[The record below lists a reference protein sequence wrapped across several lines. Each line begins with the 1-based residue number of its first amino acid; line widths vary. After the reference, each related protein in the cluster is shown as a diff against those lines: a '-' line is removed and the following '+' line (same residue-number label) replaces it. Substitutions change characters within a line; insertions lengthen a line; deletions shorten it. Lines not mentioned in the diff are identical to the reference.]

1 MLTSKERADLRA
13 QANAIDTTLIV
24 GKDGVTENVVAEAER
39 LLTARE
45 LVKGKV
51 LETALMSAREV
62 SDEICEATGADGVS
76 CVGSKFVIYRFSEK
90 CQEERNQTGRAKRRE
105 VKVNPVRKGAQ
116 AAVRQPERSAS
127 SAMNISASRPSTAPL
142 SAAGKRSSES
152 RNNRTCGRAHS

>member
-1 MLTSKERADLRA
+1 MLTSKERAELRA
-13 QANAIDTTLIV
+13 QANTLETTLMV
-24 GKDGVTENVVAEAER
+24 GKDGVTESVIAEAETQ
-39 LLTARE
+39 LTARE

-90 CQEERNQTGRAKRRE
+90 CQEERNQTGRAKRKE

-116 AAVRQPERSAS
+116 ARRQAAKKVREQRNEYFRQQAIEKSIERS
-127 SAMNISASRPSTAPL
+127 REKKL
-142 SAAGKRSSES
+142 REQD
-152 RNNRTCGRAHS
+152 

>member
-1 MLTSKERADLRA
+1 MLTSKERAELRA

-24 GKDGVTENVVAEAER
+24 GKDGVTENVVAEADR

-90 CQEERNQTGRAKRRE
+90 CQEERNQTGRAKRKE

-116 AAVRQPERSAS
+116 ARRQAAKKVREQRNEYFRQQAIEKSIERS
-127 SAMNISASRPSTAPL
+127 REKKL
-142 SAAGKRSSES
+142 REQD
-152 RNNRTCGRAHS
+152 